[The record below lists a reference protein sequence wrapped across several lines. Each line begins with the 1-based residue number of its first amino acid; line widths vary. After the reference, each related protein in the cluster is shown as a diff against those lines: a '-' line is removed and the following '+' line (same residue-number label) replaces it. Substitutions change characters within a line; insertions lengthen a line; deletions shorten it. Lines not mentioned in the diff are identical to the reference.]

1 MYDSAARLPEANSIF
16 GGRGCEKVVDLLVS
30 LLCPLE
36 IVAGSGLGLNQ
47 VVTVDRG
54 GNSNLNKRGKREGG
68 GEGGREREK
77 VEGEGE
83 ECTNFQD

>member
-1 MYDSAARLPEANSIF
+1 MYDSAARLPEADAVF

-36 IVAGSGLGLNQ
+36 IVAGSGLGLDQ

-54 GNSNLNKRGKREGG
+54 RNSNLNQRRRGG
-68 GEGGREREK
+68 GGRR
-77 VEGEGE
+77 
-83 ECTNFQD
+83 